1 MQPVY
6 WHRTL
11 SNRGLRV
18 YLGDDF
24 SCTKNERFKVT
35 TYQKEF
41 PGGRE
46 NGIDWELLSCISTE
60 SNFNIAFVFKYGQSR
75 FTGCYSFF
83 VPLFLKFRGVGI
95 QLPPGS
101 HCASKETC
109 HFSDVFVKSC
119 WYFQF
124 LTHYFLFVVISTTFS
139 SGTFQVII
147 LLKLLKNC
155 KIISIIKPYFHHSK
169 LYNNPPF
176 VYRPFP
182 EKGGPHKYQ
191 HPWAEYQ
198 GGYSLFASVFFSPQF
213 CMLA

>member
-1 MQPVY
+1 M
-6 WHRTL
+6 
-11 SNRGLRV
+11 
-18 YLGDDF
+18 
-24 SCTKNERFKVT
+24 
-35 TYQKEF
+35 
-41 PGGRE
+41 
-46 NGIDWELLSCISTE
+46 LL
-60 SNFNIAFVFKYGQSR
+60 
-75 FTGCYSFF
+75 FF

-101 HCASKETC
+101 HCASKQTRR
-109 HFSDVFVKSC
+109 FSDVFVKSC

-124 LTHYFLFVVISTTFS
+124 LTHYFLFVVISTPFS

-198 GGYSLFASVFFSPQF
+198 GGYSSFASGFFPSVLYACLVFTTCLFWVFPDGEMIKKDQAFKFSQTSRLGTLIVEVSQKEF
-213 CMLA
+213 QN